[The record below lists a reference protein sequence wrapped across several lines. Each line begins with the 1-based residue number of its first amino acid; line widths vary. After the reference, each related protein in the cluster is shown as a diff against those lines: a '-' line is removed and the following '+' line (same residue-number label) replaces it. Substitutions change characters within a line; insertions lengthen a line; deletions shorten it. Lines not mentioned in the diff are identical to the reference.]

1 MTLHTMLVALLCGL
15 VLLMLTAGSVYLCW
29 QHPSVTGSVTAGA
42 TVAGV
47 LIAAGG
53 VAVAAARRG
62 DS

>member
-1 MTLHTMLVALLCGL
+1 MTLHTVLVALLCGL

-29 QHPSVTGSVTAGA
+29 QHPGITGPVTAGA

-62 DS
+62 DG